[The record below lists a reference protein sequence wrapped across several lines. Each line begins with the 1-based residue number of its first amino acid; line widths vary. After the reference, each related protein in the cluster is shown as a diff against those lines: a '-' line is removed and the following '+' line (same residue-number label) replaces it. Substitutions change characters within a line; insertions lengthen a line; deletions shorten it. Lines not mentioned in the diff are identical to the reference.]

1 MKNIR
6 EKCIE
11 FLNSEDIR
19 KEIKGVVKP
28 LGTMIYNEVYI
39 YLWMICFYN
48 IFLIFLVLANL
59 ILLVALLKRNR
70 YFSKIEMN

>member
-6 EKCIE
+6 EKCLE

-19 KEIKGVVKP
+19 KEIKEVVKP

-70 YFSKIEMN
+70 YFSKNEIN

>member
-19 KEIKGVVKP
+19 KEIKEVVKP

-70 YFSKIEMN
+70 YFSKNEIN